1 MSSNIKVV
9 CRFRPVNRIELANGQ
24 IEPIVR
30 FEDVDTVN
38 LEVRPTYEENE
49 LLQY

>member
-24 IEPIVR
+24 VDQIVR
-30 FEDVDTVN
+30 FEDVDTVK
-38 LEVRPTYEENE
+38 LEV
-49 LLQY
+49 